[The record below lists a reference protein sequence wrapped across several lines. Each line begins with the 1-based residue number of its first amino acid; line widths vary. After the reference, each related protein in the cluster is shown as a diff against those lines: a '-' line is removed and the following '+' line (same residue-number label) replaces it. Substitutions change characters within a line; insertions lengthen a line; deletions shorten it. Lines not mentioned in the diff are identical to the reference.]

1 MARVRIEELT
11 IQYAQ
16 GGYVVRP
23 IDGLSVT
30 AEDGELVLLL
40 GPSGSGKTTL
50 LSCLAGILQPAS
62 GRIYVEETAGPGGGA
77 EETEVTGL
85 QGQALAEYRRHRV
98 GIVFQAFNLV
108 PSLTGRDNV
117 AIPLRLAGIG
127 RRPARE
133 RAEEL
138 LRLVGMED
146 RMSHLP
152 GAMSG
157 GQQQRVAIARALVHD
172 PPLIVADEPTA
183 HLDYVQVET
192 ILRLVRE
199 LARPGR
205 LVIVATHDERF
216 APIADRVVEL
226 VPKMAK
232 VQRGVER
239 ISLSPGE
246 VLFEQGS
253 MGYQV
258 YVVEE
263 GGVEVYRT
271 GPDGSDHVV
280 GSFGPG
286 DYFGELGPLA
296 GLPRSASARARDA
309 GPESRPEGAETKL
322 TAYGAQ
328 EFRRWQA
335 AQLRD
340 RAEAQDTGGEKSM
353 EGSRD

>member
-1 MARVRIEELT
+1 MSDEGI
-11 IQYAQ
+11 
-16 GGYVVRP
+16 
-23 IDGLSVT
+23 
-30 AEDGELVLLL
+30 VLLGDEAPISEL
-40 GPSGSGKTTL
+40 EDFKPLIAEGHERGFLTFDQIAARL
-50 LSCLAGILQPAS
+50 
-62 GRIYVEETAGPGGGA
+62 

-85 QGQALAEYRRHRV
+85 NGQALAEYRRHQV

-108 PSLTGRDNV
+108 PSLTGLDNV
-117 AIPLRLAGIG
+117 AIPLRLAGVS
-127 RRPARE
+127 RRRARE

-138 LRLVGMED
+138 LGMVGLQD
-146 RMSHLP
+146 RMNHLP

-205 LVIVATHDERF
+205 MVIVATHDERF

-226 VPKMAK
+226 VPKAAK
-232 VQRGVER
+232 VQRGIER
-239 ISLSPGE
+239 VVLSPGE

-253 MGYQV
+253 VGDLV

-263 GGVEVYRT
+263 GGVEIYRT
-271 GPDGSDHVV
+271 GPDGSDHVI
-280 GSFGPG
+280 GTYGPG

-296 GLPRSASARARDA
+296 GLPRSASARARSQA
-309 GPESRPEGAETKL
+309 SL
-322 TAYGAQ
+322 TGYGVQ
-328 EFRRWQA
+328 EFRRWQSG
-335 AQLRD
+335 QLRD
-340 RAEAQDTGGEKSM
+340 DAAKEPSM
-353 EGSRD
+353 EEVHD

>member
-1 MARVRIEELT
+1 MRIEELT

-23 IDGLSVT
+23 IDKLTVT

-50 LSCLAGILQPAS
+50 LSCLAGILRPAS
-62 GRIYVEETAGPGGGA
+62 GRIYL

-85 QGQALAEYRRHRV
+85 NGQALAEYRRHQV

-117 AIPLRLAGIG
+117 AIPLRLAGVS
-127 RRPARE
+127 RRRARE

-138 LRLVGMED
+138 LGMVGLQD
-146 RMSHLP
+146 RMNHLP

-205 LVIVATHDERF
+205 MVIVATHDERF

-226 VPKMAK
+226 VPKAAK
-232 VQRGVER
+232 VQRGIER
-239 ISLSPGE
+239 VVLSAGE

-253 MGYQV
+253 QGDLV

-263 GGVEVYRT
+263 GGVEIYRT
-271 GPDGSDHVV
+271 GPDGSDHVI
-280 GSFGPG
+280 GTYGPG

-296 GLPRSASARARDA
+296 GLPRSASARARSQA
-309 GPESRPEGAETKL
+309 SL
-322 TAYGAQ
+322 TGYGVQ
-328 EFRRWQA
+328 EFRRWQSG
-335 AQLRD
+335 QLRD
-340 RAEAQDTGGEKSM
+340 DAAKEPSM
-353 EGSRD
+353 EEVHD